1 MFLKKNFLRPSSYI
15 VFTIFVIFFIC
26 FIHTNTF
33 GKIFKIQ
40 DIEIEE
46 PFNSNFNK
54 EKVINK
60 AFGEAFNILLNSL
73 ITSKDKN
80 KIKNTQLKDIK
91 YLIDSFMITNEQFL
105 NKNYQANFVVNFD
118 KPKILNFFERK
129 NIFPSMYKKKEFLT
143 LLILIDNDE
152 DKVLLFDRN
161 LFYSKWNDNTKNF
174 PYFLICIDVN
184 IFLFH

>member
-1 MFLKKNFLRPSSYI
+1 MFLKKNFSKSSSYI

-40 DIEIEE
+40 DIKIEE

-60 AFGEAFNILLNSL
+60 AFDEAFDILLNSL
-73 ITSKDKN
+73 ITSNDKN

-91 YLIDSFMITNEQFL
+91 SVSYTH
-105 NKNYQANFVVNFD
+105 
-118 KPKILNFFERK
+118 
-129 NIFPSMYKKKEFLT
+129 LT
-143 LLILIDNDE
+143 LPTNDQ
-152 DKVLLFDRN
+152 V
-161 LFYSKWNDNTKNF
+161 
-174 PYFLICIDVN
+174 
-184 IFLFH
+184 

>member
-1 MFLKKNFLRPSSYI
+1 MFLKKNFSKSSSYI
-15 VFTIFVIFFIC
+15 VFTIFVVFFIC
-26 FIHTNTF
+26 FIHTYTF

-80 KIKNTQLKDIK
+80 KIKNDNLIIHSIHDETKIIDGIYSPKGTGCRFK
-91 YLIDSFMITNEQFL
+91 Y
-105 NKNYQANFVVNFD
+105 
-118 KPKILNFFERK
+118 
-129 NIFPSMYKKKEFLT
+129 
-143 LLILIDNDE
+143 
-152 DKVLLFDRN
+152 
-161 LFYSKWNDNTKNF
+161 
-174 PYFLICIDVN
+174 
-184 IFLFH
+184 